1 MEERLQKIIARAG
14 VASRRHAEEL
24 ITAGQVAVNGQ
35 VVTELGT
42 KADAARDHIRVSG
55 KLLRDRETKV
65 YIMLHKPD
73 GVVSTLRDP
82 EGRRTVADFLSGVQ
96 GRVFPVGRLEYHT
109 SGLLLLT
116 NDGDLANRMMR
127 AHALPQKYCCKVSG
141 ALSDGELREVQTRG
155 RVKMQRAKGMPGGWW
170 DVTTAGVS
178 KDAFRDALFASKHPV
193 EKMKRIAVGHLELG
207 PLGPGEYRHVTR
219 DEVAELERAVTRAEL
234 HPEGSGE
241 IVAARGGPKTA
252 SRGRSIDDAKRSF
265 ARKPYAHKPS
275 MGRPKRPGLGGGTR
289 QSAGRSVSNRFS
301 KRKR

>member
-14 VASRRHAEEL
+14 AASRRHAEEL
-24 ITAGQVAVNGQ
+24 IVAGEGAGDGQ
-35 VVTELGT
+35 VVRELGT
-42 KADAARDHIRVSG
+42 KADAERDHIRVSG
-55 KLLRDRETKV
+55 KLLRAREAKV

-73 GVVSTLRDP
+73 GVVATMRDP
-82 EGRRTVADFLSGVQ
+82 EGRSTIADFLSGVP

-116 NDGDLANRMMR
+116 NDGELANRMMR

-141 ALSDGELREVQTRG
+141 ALSDAEIRETQSRA

-193 EKMKRIAVGHLELG
+193 EKMKRIAVCHLELG

-241 IVAARGGPKTA
+241 IVAGRGGAKLAT
-252 SRGRSIDDAKRSF
+252 RGGNITGAKRSF
-265 ARKPYAHKPS
+265 ARK
-275 MGRPKRPGLGGGTR
+275 
-289 QSAGRSVSNRFS
+289 
-301 KRKR
+301 

>member
-55 KLLRDRETKV
+55 KLLRERETKV

-127 AHALPQKYCCKVSG
+127 AHALPQKYCVKVSG
-141 ALSDGELREVQTRG
+141 ALSEAELREVQSRG

-178 KDAFRDALFASKHPV
+178 KDAFRDALFGSKHPV
-193 EKMKRIAVGHLELG
+193 EKMKRIAVGRLELG

-219 DEVAELERAVTRAEL
+219 DEVAELERSVTRAEL

-241 IVAARGGPKTA
+241 IVAAKGRAKATGRGF
-252 SRGRSIDDAKRSF
+252 R
-265 ARKPYAHKPS
+265 
-275 MGRPKRPGLGGGTR
+275 
-289 QSAGRSVSNRFS
+289 
-301 KRKR
+301 KRKRSPAHATPRARDRFPRRKR